1 MCAAAWTTSPTLD
14 TDATSLTNYQH
25 NSETLKTVLNL
36 PPNTPMEYKCHDD
49 SIRDNSSFRNTDIYR

>member
-1 MCAAAWTTSPTLD
+1 MQPH
-14 TDATSLTNYQH
+14 YQH